1 MSYIVQSETPGVLEL
16 DLPEGRRNV
25 LEDKNFNQYII

>member
-25 LEDKNFNQYII
+25 LEDKKL

>member
-16 DLPEGRRNV
+16 DLPKGRRNV
-25 LEDKNFNQYII
+25 LDKNFNQYII